1 MAGNIDLATIFQT
14 VTARLS
20 EKKDT
25 LNEADTYNHDHG
37 DHMVQIFDL
46 IQNAVSKKLTNQ
58 CPISLNM
65 PVKS

>member
-46 IQNAVSKKLTNQ
+46 I
-58 CPISLNM
+58 
-65 PVKS
+65 